1 MRYADADARKPD
13 LNQFLARFA
22 LPERQP
28 AVARALREGDQD
40 DEEEEDSERGEETD
54 EGRDPEGDGEIDGD
68 PDGDNDE
75 DEEGGGPRS
84 RAERFKERGMRKAS
98 TVAAVP
104 HHVLV
109 TLRNCNAAE
118 RASERWGQ
126 AAAVSNPRSSAH
138 VAGSNQWHFVRP
150 LADRFGGNI
159 CNILAGDGRS
169 RGRFGRRVEH
179 GSHR

>member
-28 AVARALREGDQD
+28 AVARALREGDPD
-40 DEEEEDSERGEETD
+40 DEEEDREGGEETD

-84 RAERFKERGMRKAS
+84 RAERFKERGMA
-98 TVAAVP
+98 
-104 HHVLV
+104 
-109 TLRNCNAAE
+109 
-118 RASERWGQ
+118 
-126 AAAVSNPRSSAH
+126 
-138 VAGSNQWHFVRP
+138 
-150 LADRFGGNI
+150 
-159 CNILAGDGRS
+159 
-169 RGRFGRRVEH
+169 
-179 GSHR
+179 